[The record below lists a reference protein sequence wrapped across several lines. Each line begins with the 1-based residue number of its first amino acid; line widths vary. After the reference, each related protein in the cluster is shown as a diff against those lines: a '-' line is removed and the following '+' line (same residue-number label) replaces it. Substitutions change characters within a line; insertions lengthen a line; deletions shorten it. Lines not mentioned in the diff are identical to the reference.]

1 MTSTEPAD
9 AIIPVRSRRQAMD
22 WSLVLLS
29 QGIECMIEHRD
40 DGWVLLVGP
49 QELERATAALRQYE
63 IENPGWRWR
72 QELPWPPVVFHW
84 GALVW
89 CLVLATV
96 HGLNTLGGLHLES
109 AGQMQSAA
117 VWNGAWWR
125 LFTAILLHGDLSH
138 LMANLTFGLVVLGL
152 AMARYGAGCALL
164 AACLAGAGG
173 NLARTLMH
181 SEIPSLGASGMVM
194 GGLGLIAIQSL
205 SHRHSTP
212 SGRKYIVGGI
222 LGGFMLFVLFGLDP
236 RSDVI
241 AHLGGFVSG
250 LILGGVLSLIPQGT
264 LLRRSVNAVAGT
276 TLVVLIGL
284 AWTLACKDWEAP
296 R

>member
-1 MTSTEPAD
+1 MTSTEPAS
-9 AIIPVRSRRQAMD
+9 AIIPARSRRQAMD

-29 QGIECMIEHRD
+29 QGIECIIEHLEG
-40 DGWVLLVGP
+40 GWALLVGL
-49 QELERATAALRQYE
+49 QDFERAVAALRQYE

-89 CLVLATV
+89 CLVLAAV
-96 HGLNTLGGLHLES
+96 HWLNTLGGVNLES
-109 AGQMQSAA
+109 VGRMQSDA

-173 NLARTLMH
+173 NLARALLH
-181 SEIPSLGASGMVM
+181 SDIPSLGASGMVM
-194 GGLGLIAIQSL
+194 GGLGLLAIQSL
-205 SHRHSTP
+205 SLRHSTP
-212 SGRKYIVGGI
+212 AFGKYIAGGI
-222 LGGFMLFVLFGLDP
+222 LGGFMLFVLVGLNP
-236 RSDVI
+236 HSDVV

-250 LILGGVLSLIPQGT
+250 LILGGGLSLVSQDT
-264 LLRRSVNAVAGT
+264 LLRPAVNVLTGT
-276 TLVVLIGL
+276 AL
-284 AWTLACKDWEAP
+284 AALSILTWTLACRDLLP
-296 R
+296 SP

>member
-1 MTSTEPAD
+1 MTSTEPTG
-9 AIIPVRSRRQAMD
+9 AIIPVRSHSQAMD

-29 QGIECMIEHRD
+29 QGIECMIEHRE
-40 DGWVLLVGP
+40 DGWVLLVEP
-49 QELERATAALRQYE
+49 QEFERAMAALRQYE

-72 QELPWPPVVFHW
+72 QELAWPPVVFHW

-89 CLVLATV
+89 CLVLAAV
-96 HGLNTLGGLHLES
+96 HWLNTLGGVNLES
-109 AGQMQSAA
+109 VGRMQSNA

-138 LMANLTFGLVVLGL
+138 LMANLTFGFVVLGL

-173 NLARTLMH
+173 NLARALLH

-194 GGLGLIAIQSL
+194 GGLGLLAIQSL
-205 SHRHSTP
+205 SLRHSTP
-212 SGRKYIVGGI
+212 AAGKYIVGGI
-222 LGGFMLFVLFGLDP
+222 LGGVMLFVLVGLDP

-250 LILGGVLSLIPQGT
+250 LILGGVLSLISQST
-264 LLRRSVNAVAGT
+264 LLRQSVNLCAGT
-276 TLVVLIGL
+276 ALVVLIIL
-284 AWTLACKDWEAP
+284 AWTLACSELVSS

>member
-29 QGIECMIEHRD
+29 QGIECIIEHREY
-40 DGWVLLVGP
+40 GWVLLVGT
-49 QELERATAALRQYE
+49 QELERAREALRQYE

-89 CLVLATV
+89 CLVLAAV
-96 HGLNTLGGLHLES
+96 HWLNTLGGVNLES
-109 AGQMQSAA
+109 VGRMQSDA

-125 LFTAILLHGDLSH
+125 LFTAILLHGDLAH

-164 AACLAGAGG
+164 AAGLAGAGG
-173 NLARTLMH
+173 NLARALLH
-181 SEIPSLGASGMVM
+181 SEMPSLGASGMVM
-194 GGLGLIAIQSL
+194 GGLGLLAIQSL
-205 SHRHSTP
+205 SLRHSAP
-212 SGRKYIVGGI
+212 SAGKYIAGGI
-222 LGGFMLFVLFGLDP
+222 LGGFMLFVLVGLDP

-250 LILGGVLSLIPQGT
+250 LILGGALSLVPQST
-264 LLRRSVNAVAGT
+264 LLGQSVNVFAGT
-276 TLVVLIGL
+276 TLVVLITL
-284 AWTLACKDWEAP
+284 AWTLACKDWVP
-296 R
+296 SG